1 MSDSPIFDQLAA
13 EYADKEKSYEQ
24 ISKWSTPAFRWT
36 GKDHGVQLGK
46 QSSKSGVRFGKVVP
60 IQLPEITA
68 PSVTDTFSMELPG
81 GITPWVDESAKQL
94 IENARSMT
102 EKASAGFGRLI
113 QDYVSQVGRSF
124 AETHPLAIV
133 TDMHSEA
140 NDDGSATVVI
150 EAVQPLTSVKPLSER
165 NSAEPME

>member
-1 MSDSPIFDQLAA
+1 MSDSPIFDQLAT
-13 EYADKEKSYEQ
+13 EYADKEKPYEQ

-36 GKDHGVQLGK
+36 GKDHGVQPGKSKGVRLGK
-46 QSSKSGVRFGKVVP
+46 
-60 IQLPEITA
+60 
-68 PSVTDTFSMELPG
+68 
-81 GITPWVDESAKQL
+81 DESFGSDL
-94 IENARSMT
+94 GMVVDTTVRDLLGFPPVTGINDRSELLEEHRKA

-133 TDMHSEA
+133 TDMHAEA